1 MTAGRD
7 RHDDRKGGGEWAAM
21 DNRFVPAVKILL
33 PAALVRPTLEQQQ
46 ALRVRGEI
54 MFGHRASMEPQR
66 QWPCGAIALAYAGMM
81 GNLGSSG
88 KCLGKGRRCP

>member
-1 MTAGRD
+1 
-7 RHDDRKGGGEWAAM
+7 
-21 DNRFVPAVKILL
+21 
-33 PAALVRPTLEQQQ
+33 
-46 ALRVRGEI
+46 

-66 QWPCGAIALAYAGMM
+66 QWPCGDIALAYAGMM